1 MMKSFALPLLL
12 LILWL
17 TGCTALPW
25 QRATPT
31 PASAD
36 SALQRFLTR
45 APAPLRLTVTP
56 LPVAGSGYL
65 PPSGL
70 PLPLVDPLTVA
81 GNLTI
86 SGSPALAPLTRLLYA
101 GFVSAGYRDTMRIEE
116 VSADSV
122 FARYCSQPSAD
133 QTVIDTVVDI
143 VMTDRPIKQSE
154 LELCLQQQRRPV
166 ALRVAL
172 NAVVVVVGADADFV
186 TGVSKAELVGLFTVS
201 HWSAVRYG
209 WPDTEIARLVPP
221 VTSMSFTLFV
231 EKIFGRNGSLLQNA
245 PALTRLDDDREIAF
259 AVADTPA
266 AVGFL
271 PFADYQQNPAGL
283 RLLAVDGI
291 RPDGQTVSNGSYA
304 LTYPLLLY
312 VDEATLATKAQTG
325 AFLLY
330 YLAQMNGLM
339 GKVGAFPIG
348 EAGYERTKTVLL
360 TALGQESY
368 LAQFPPTS
376 TPLPPSTATPTVT
389 PTAPLTV
396 TLAVT
401 R

>member
-1 MMKSFALPLLL
+1 MMKSFFLPLLL
-12 LILWL
+12 LVLWL

-45 APAPLRLTVTP
+45 APAPLRLTATP
-56 LPVAGSGYL
+56 LPVADSGYL

-101 GFVSAGYRDTMRIEE
+101 GFVSTGYRNTMRIEE

-122 FARYCSQPSAD
+122 FVRYCSQVSAD
-133 QTVIDTVVDI
+133 QPAVDI

-172 NAVVVVVGADADFV
+172 HAVVVVVRADADFV
-186 TGVSKAELVGLFTVS
+186 TEVSKAELVKLFTAS
-201 HWSAVRYG
+201 KWSAVRYG

-221 VTSMSFTLFV
+221 VASISFTLFV
-231 EKIFGRNGSLLQNA
+231 NKIFGRNAYLLQNV

-291 RPDGQTVSNGSYA
+291 RPDGQTVSNGRYV

-312 VDEATLATKAQTG
+312 VDEATLATKAQSG

-339 GKVGAFPIG
+339 GKVGVFPIG

-360 TALGQESY
+360 TALGQERY

-376 TPLPPSTATPTVT
+376 TPLPPPTATPTVT

-396 TLAVT
+396 TVAVTVAVT